1 MIKNICTFFD
11 RYDMEMQMIHVNMKY
26 INKDGSFD
34 EGLARNNTNYE
45 GFAIISVMFE
55 RQDSRYYGV
64 GFSTFYSSI
73 IITNIKHDCTLKSYY
88 TIKIL
93 IFFFL
98 VHVTSGC
105 KFFNLLFSFIDLQ
118 IIF

>member
-55 RQDSRYYGV
+55 RQDSRFYGV
-64 GFSTFYSSI
+64 
-73 IITNIKHDCTLKSYY
+73 
-88 TIKIL
+88 
-93 IFFFL
+93 
-98 VHVTSGC
+98 
-105 KFFNLLFSFIDLQ
+105 SF
-118 IIF
+118 

>member
-1 MIKNICTFFD
+1 MYILKTQNIFFD

-45 GFAIISVMFE
+45 GFAIISIMFE

-64 GFSTFYSSI
+64 GFSIS
-73 IITNIKHDCTLKSYY
+73 
-88 TIKIL
+88 
-93 IFFFL
+93 
-98 VHVTSGC
+98 
-105 KFFNLLFSFIDLQ
+105 
-118 IIF
+118 